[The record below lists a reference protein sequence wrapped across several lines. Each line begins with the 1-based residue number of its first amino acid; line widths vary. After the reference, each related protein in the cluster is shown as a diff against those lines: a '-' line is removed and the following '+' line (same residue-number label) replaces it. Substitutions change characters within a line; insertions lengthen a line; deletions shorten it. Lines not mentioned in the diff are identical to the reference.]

1 MRRPTGM
8 LLIALGTILSV
19 AAACAGSAGDEPSPN
34 PTTQAGIDRLVTAIT
49 AANRGGSDS
58 EIPAM
63 AEQLQREAD
72 GGRAPL
78 LRQLVFYL
86 AAHPGNEPAMGTAL
100 LIDFYGFT
108 DEEKIEATALL
119 LAASEPRLRDAT
131 WEVLSSLEQPDG
143 ARESAVRVQE
153 LERLLASDGSESG
166 ATAEARREVDTL
178 SRDASWWIR
187 LYVAHLVRSHP
198 NLGSAEVVERLRADE
213 QPRVREAAGG

>member
-1 MRRPTGM
+1 MRQPSG
-8 LLIALGTILSV
+8 LLLVTLAALLSSAV
-19 AAACAGSAGDEPSPN
+19 ACAGSAGDEPVARPAA
-34 PTTQAGIDRLVTAIT
+34 QAGIDRLVTSIA

-58 EIPAM
+58 EIPGM
-63 AEQLQREAD
+63 AEQLQREVD

-78 LRQLVFYL
+78 LQQLVLYL

-108 DEEKIEATALL
+108 DDEKIEATAPL

-131 WEVLSSLEQPDG
+131 WEVLSSVEHPEG
-143 ARESAVRVQE
+143 ARESAARVQE
-153 LERLLASDGSESG
+153 LERLLASEASG
-166 ATAEARREVDTL
+166 ADETAEARREVETL

-198 NLGSAEVVERLRADE
+198 ELGSAAVVERLRADE